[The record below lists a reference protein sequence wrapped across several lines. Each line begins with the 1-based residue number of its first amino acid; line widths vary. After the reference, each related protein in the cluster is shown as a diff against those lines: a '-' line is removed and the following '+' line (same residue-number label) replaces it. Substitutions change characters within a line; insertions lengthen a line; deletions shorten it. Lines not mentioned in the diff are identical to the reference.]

1 MRMLNFQQIGFCM
14 DVPAQAQRDRPDHRR
29 LCMRAEMTLD
39 QPTVPGSAI
48 MMLGIANATR
58 SYGGVGGVES

>member
-1 MRMLNFQQIGFCM
+1 M